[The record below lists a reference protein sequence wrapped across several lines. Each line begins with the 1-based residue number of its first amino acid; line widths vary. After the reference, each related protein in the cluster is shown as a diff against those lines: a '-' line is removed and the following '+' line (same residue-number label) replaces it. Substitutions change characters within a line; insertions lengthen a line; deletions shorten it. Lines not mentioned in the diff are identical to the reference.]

1 MARRDSK
8 VRASEGLP
16 NVGITIEISL
26 VLASVATTKCS
37 ARQLRFGK
45 VMITNMLQSV
55 RRYLPIILA
64 LLCVATVLPGL
75 FLSFEDSEIWGITS
89 SRRIIDNPLTGSS
102 AHFKPLFSVLFG
114 SIAAV
119 ANSNWSALMASRWL
133 AISFAAGG
141 LFSMYS
147 LGLVFTRSNRSRFVT
162 VSIYAIVC
170 TMPLLLL
177 HFTKAR
183 SDAVSAS
190 IVLIAGFLLAEF
202 ESRSTTLRGFFYL
215 ISAGVAILITPKSID
230 LAAALGVIFYVTEF
244 RHGLE
249 SETGFKSQPKNSTF
263 LRIAWAISPFV
274 AVLLIGLL
282 VSREFLVK
290 SFIYW
295 LDTYKGVNL
304 FQAAIWGSFQQS
316 IVTAWIPSI
325 LIFIGLVIGLFGF
338 RRLVMREKAL
348 VVIGW
353 LVAGFITLHSQKY
366 LFFLASR
373 VPFLAL
379 GALPGLHLIYEY
391 LATRFKLRANV
402 MLAGFTII
410 LLASL
415 TVTGIRLSSYPAFR
429 ISEQKAV
436 YLLLEQYLDRTKVTR
451 YWDAIGLFPIR
462 NTVFHYPSP
471 SDRENSEMLRYV
483 ETSRP
488 SLILRTSKME
498 LLEPFFMMW
507 LLPRYAAVN
516 PQIYARFQ
524 VLEPGGA
531 CVYSVTQLLKK
542 AEAEMFQQPL
552 ALIKRVAADR
562 AWIRVPFETRSGL
575 GLSVLTAEAAA
586 EEIRLNQ
593 CSKAQV
599 QYAITEAGPWDG
611 LPAPAF
617 SRSFGYDGRL

>member
-1 MARRDSK
+1 
-8 VRASEGLP
+8 
-16 NVGITIEISL
+16 
-26 VLASVATTKCS
+26 
-37 ARQLRFGK
+37 
-45 VMITNMLQSV
+45 MLQSV
-55 RRYLPIILA
+55 RRYLPVILA

-89 SRRIIDNPLTGSS
+89 SRRIIDHPFISSS
-102 AHFKPLFSVLFG
+102 AHYKPLFSVLFG
-114 SIAAV
+114 FIAAV

-133 AISFAAGG
+133 AISFAAAG
-141 LFSMYS
+141 LFSLYS
-147 LGLVFTRSNRSRFVT
+147 LGLMFTRSNRSRFLT
-162 VSIYAIVC
+162 VSIYAVVC

-202 ESRSTTLRGFFYL
+202 ESRSTTLRGWLYMS
-215 ISAGVAILITPKSID
+215 SAGVAILVTPKSID
-230 LAAALGVIFYVTEF
+230 LAAALGIIFYVTEF

-249 SETGFKSQPKNSTF
+249 SETGRKPQPKNPAF
-263 LRIAWAISPFV
+263 IRVAWSISPFV
-274 AVLLIGLL
+274 AVLLIGLII
-282 VSREFLVK
+282 SREFLVK

-304 FQAAIWGSFQQS
+304 FQASVWGSFQQS

-325 LIFIGLVIGLFGF
+325 LIFVGLIAGLFNF
-338 RRLVMREKAL
+338 RRLIMREKAL
-348 VVIGW
+348 VIIGW
-353 LVAGFITLHSQKY
+353 LVAAFITLHSQKY

-391 LATRFKLRANV
+391 IATRFKLRVNIV
-402 MLAGFTII
+402 LAGFMII

-415 TVTGIRLSSYPAFR
+415 TVTGIRLAAYPAFR

-436 YLLLEQYLDRTKVTR
+436 YLLLEEYLDRTKVTH
-451 YWDAIGLFPIR
+451 YWDAIGLFPTR

-471 SDRENSEMLRYV
+471 GDRENSEMLRYV

-488 SLILRTSKME
+488 SLIFRTSKME

-507 LLPRYAAVN
+507 LLPRYAQVN
-516 PQIYARFQ
+516 PQIYVRFQ
-524 VLEPGGA
+524 MLKPETD
-531 CVYSVTQLLKK
+531 CVYTGSQLLKL
-542 AEAEMFQQPL
+542 AEAEMLRQPF

-562 AWIRVPFETRSGL
+562 AWIRVPFETSNGL
-575 GLSVLTAEAAA
+575 GRLVIAAEEAG

-593 CSKAQV
+593 CSKAQT
-599 QYAITEAGPWDG
+599 QYAITEAGPWDAM
-611 LPAPAF
+611 PAPAF